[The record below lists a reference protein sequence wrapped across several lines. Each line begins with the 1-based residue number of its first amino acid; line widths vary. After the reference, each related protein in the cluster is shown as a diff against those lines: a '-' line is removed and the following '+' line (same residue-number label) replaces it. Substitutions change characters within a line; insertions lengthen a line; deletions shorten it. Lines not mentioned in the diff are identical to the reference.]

1 MDVVYK
7 LQGSEFEWDNAKSES
22 NWQKHGVSFAEAA
35 EVFFDPF
42 YETGDATVS
51 DEARSYII
59 GCSLTHLLLWVV
71 FVERG
76 VRTRI
81 ISARAATRAEKRI
94 YEER

>member
-1 MDVVYK
+1 MNVVYK

-59 GCSLTHLLLWVV
+59 GCSLTHRLLWAV